1 MSKGTV
7 ALIAVLAFLAGAG
20 CSAAIISYIE
30 QQKIEAV
37 FMGLAELSKD
47 AAESVTETT
56 ESVTEITE
64 TTETVTEAAAETT
77 EAVTETTEAVTEA
90 ASTESALP
98 LKDRYYELIR
108 NELIPAYGLSDMDG
122 FDKYGSQNET
132 YLEQPIPKSTQ
143 GIISAQISDFN
154 ADGIEECILLRAE
167 EGAYILELYNSDCI
181 RKDSFEIWNFPP
193 GECMITNTFTV
204 SVIDHRIVISQ
215 QWYGLPGFSR
225 YGTETVIL
233 SAAPDGFSNQLQ
245 FGGSR
250 YPGYCDLHVNSESV
264 IGDEDMDGEDFAEIR
279 TMLETTLA
287 AIDIE
292 YDSMRFGWDVL
303 EDLSYGIEVDFSEDA
318 QLLFDFGYSDDLFH
332 FVDHTALRDA
342 LS

>member
-1 MSKGTV
+1 MSKGNV
-7 ALIAVLAFLAGAG
+7 VLIAVLAFLAGAG
-20 CSAAIISYIE
+20 CSAATISYIE

-47 AAESVTETT
+47 ATESVTETR
-56 ESVTEITE
+56 ESVAESTK
-64 TTETVTEAAAETT
+64 TTETVTVAATETT
-77 EAVTETTEAVTEA
+77 EIVTETTEAVTEA
-90 ASTESALP
+90 VTTESALP
-98 LKDRYYELIR
+98 LKGRYYELIR
-108 NELIPAYGLSDMDG
+108 NELIPAYGLSDMGG

-181 RKDSFEIWNFPP
+181 RKDSFEIWSFPP
-193 GECMITNTFTV
+193 GEGMITNTFTI

-233 SAAPDGFSNQLQ
+233 SVSSDGFNNQLE
-245 FGGSR
+245 FSGGR
-250 YPGYCDLHVNSESV
+250 HPGYCYLHVNSESV
-264 IGDEDMDGEDFAEIR
+264 EGNEDMGGEDFAAIR
-279 TMLETTLA
+279 TTLETELA
-287 AIDIE
+287 AIDMG
-292 YDSMRFGWDVL
+292 YDAIRFGWDVL

-318 QLLFDFGYSDDLFH
+318 QLLFDFGYSGELLH